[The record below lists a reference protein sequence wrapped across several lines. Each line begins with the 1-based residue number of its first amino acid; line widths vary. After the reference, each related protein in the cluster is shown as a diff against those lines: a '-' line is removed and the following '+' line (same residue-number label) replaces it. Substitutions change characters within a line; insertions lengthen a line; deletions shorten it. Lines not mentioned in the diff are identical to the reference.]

1 MRNVCS
7 HLRFWNHSLYRERP
21 KPSNLHFNQVSIYV
35 NLTNQGT
42 FWLSQEVLELVE
54 NVGQACL

>member
-1 MRNVCS
+1 MLS
-7 HLRFWNHSLYRERP
+7 PPILNHSLYRERP